1 MILSLGY
8 LYETHVMFCLYYF
21 VCCSKIHSNIDT
33 AADIRRM
40 FFAGLTSH
48 LFIFQLKFEDDLRI
62 SNMYSAEGEMVQ
74 FSEKLYPTGNV
85 EDWLLE
91 VENTMRSSLREILY
105 QALQEYGDV
114 SIAYGLRC
122 SSVKLFLTLFG
133 V

>member
-1 MILSLGY
+1 MLISVKVIFLAILELLVIFRRLLIVSPPVY
-8 LYETHVMFCLYYF
+8 FFC
-21 VCCSKIHSNIDT
+21 
-33 AADIRRM
+33 
-40 FFAGLTSH
+40 
-48 LFIFQLKFEDDLRI
+48 QLKFEDDLRI

-114 SIAYGLRC
+114 SIVFSLRF
-122 SSVKLFLTLFG
+122 SSDELFPALFFSENFSRF
-133 V
+133 VVYCDV